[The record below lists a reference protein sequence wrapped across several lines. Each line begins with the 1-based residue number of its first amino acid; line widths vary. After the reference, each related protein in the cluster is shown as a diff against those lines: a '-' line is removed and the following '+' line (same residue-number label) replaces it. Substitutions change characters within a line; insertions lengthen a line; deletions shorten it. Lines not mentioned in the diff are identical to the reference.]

1 MSFLPP
7 FSDNPVPKLLAR
19 FRVNHT
25 DVLAVFKAISKEDF
39 QDVVGLLPQGTPL
52 PASDKMT
59 YLLAR
64 LEVRK
69 GIDCSPYIAI
79 SDWHDLT
86 AMLCSP
92 RVAPEPATSTPT
104 SSVWSPGRPR

>member
-1 MSFLPP
+1 M
-7 FSDNPVPKLLAR
+7 PKLLAR
-19 FRVNHT
+19 FRVNHS

-69 GIDCSPYIAI
+69 GINRIRYIAL
-79 SDWHDLT
+79 SD
-86 AMLCSP
+86 
-92 RVAPEPATSTPT
+92 
-104 SSVWSPGRPR
+104 